1 MGNSP
6 SLNPCIIKR
15 LHMKKFNFCLV
26 LLLTLGLLAPR
37 LAAQEVEVVPGQ
49 ILVQT
54 LPGYTGSQVANFINE
69 RTENRAEVRS
79 LRLVSKH
86 MNIWQLSFDELALD
100 RNEALR
106 YAWQHPQVTVAQFN
120 HVVTHRLV
128 PNDANF
134 SQQWQY
140 INTGQG
146 GGTPGADIDMDLAWD
161 ITTGGLTPLGDTIVA
176 CIIDDGLSATHADFG
191 DNIWIN
197 HNEIPNNN
205 IDDDNNGFVDD
216 YRGWDAYNNTDNI
229 YTGGGHGTPVAGI
242 VGAQGNNGIGVA
254 GVNWDVKLMIVRGG
268 GNEAQAL
275 AAYSYPLELRKL
287 YNQTNGALGAYVV
300 TTNAS
305 WGVDYGQ
312 PSQAPMWCAMYDTL
326 GAYGILSC
334 GATANINLD
343 VDTQGDLPTGCS
355 SDYLISVTN
364 MNRNDTKV
372 TSAGYG
378 TVSVDLGAFGQG
390 THTAAS
396 PNSYGGFG
404 GTSGATPHVTGTA
417 ALLYSAACPNLTAV
431 SKSAPDSAALL
442 VRNFILDGV
451 DANTSLAG
459 ITTTGGRLNVY
470 KSLLALQAWDCTGS
484 GCLSAFSLNTSNVSD
499 TSATLVWNATASA
512 DSFHIEFRPVG
523 AAIWTDFYTTMPS
536 RQVDTLQ
543 ACTEYEFRVETF
555 CDTLNAAF
563 TSVYIFK
570 TDGCCEAP
578 NGVSDSAYVAGAEIT
593 FDAVLAAQS
602 YTLRYRVAG
611 ATNWTV
617 MAGLNA
623 TNVTLSL
630 DSCLDYEYQVQTVCD
645 TGMTPFT
652 PIATFRTKGCIGCLA
667 TFCAAAGNDDS
678 DEWIARVAIANLT
691 NTSTGNNGGYQDFT
705 GQQGIFVNQDSTYD
719 ITLTPA
725 FAGFPFDEFFKVW
738 IDLNQDQV
746 LDDSL
751 ELMYASTGVQS
762 ATTGSIAIPV
772 NALLGTTR
780 MRVAMRF
787 GQGAAPCSTYDYGEV
802 EDYCITILTPGTV
815 SIEKEIL
822 NQLVVYPN
830 PFKDVLNISF
840 TNTTLNDLHVNL
852 YDIRGSHIKSQ
863 QYQNLSSG
871 QVDLKM
877 ATEGLKAGMYFLD
890 VQLGEEHIH
899 RKLTLVK

>member
-1 MGNSP
+1 
-6 SLNPCIIKR
+6 
-15 LHMKKFNFCLV
+15 MKKFNFYLV
-26 LLLTLGLLAPR
+26 LFLIFGMLTLR
-37 LAAQEVEVVPGQ
+37 TEAQQVEVVPGEL
-49 ILVQT
+49 LVQT

-69 RTENRAEVRS
+69 KTENRAQVRS

-86 MNIWQLSFDELALD
+86 MNIWQLSFDEVELEQA
-100 RNEALR
+100 EALR
-106 YAWQHPQVTVAQFN
+106 FAWQHPQVTVAQFN
-120 HVVTHRLV
+120 HVLTERVV
-128 PNDANF
+128 PNDAEFN
-134 SQQWQY
+134 QQWQY

-146 GGTPGADIDMDLAWD
+146 GGTAGADIDMDLAWD

-176 CIIDDGLSATHADFG
+176 CIIDDGLSASHADFG
-191 DNIWIN
+191 DNIWVN

-205 IDDDNNGFVDD
+205 IDDDNNGYVDD
-216 YRGWDAYNNTDNI
+216 YRGWDAYSNNDNI

-268 GNEAQAL
+268 GNEAEAL
-275 AAYSYPLELRKL
+275 AAYSYPLELRKM
-287 YNQTNGALGAYVV
+287 YNQSNGSEGAYVV

-305 WGVDYGQ
+305 WGVDFGQ
-312 PSQAPMWCAMYDTL
+312 PSQAPLWCAMYDTL

-334 GATANINLD
+334 GATANLNID
-343 VDTQGDLPTGCS
+343 IDTQGDLPTGCT

-364 MNRNDTKV
+364 MNRNDNKV

-417 ALLYSAACPNLTAV
+417 ALLYSAPCPNLTAV
-431 SKSAPDSAALL
+431 SKSNPDSAALL
-442 VRNFILDGV
+442 VRNFILNGV

-470 KSLLALQAWDCTGS
+470 KSLLELQAWDCTGS
-484 GCLSAFSLNTSNVSD
+484 GCLAAFSLNTNNLTD
-499 TSATLVWNATASA
+499 TSATLVWNSTASA
-512 DSFHIEFRPVG
+512 DSFHIQFRPVG
-523 AAIWTDFYTTMPS
+523 AASWTDFYTTTPS
-536 RQVDTLQ
+536 RQVDNLQ
-543 ACTEYEFRVETF
+543 ACTDYEFRVETF
-555 CDTLNAAF
+555 CDTSNAAF
-563 TSVYIFK
+563 TSVYVFQ

-578 NGVSDSAYVAGAEIT
+578 TGVSDSAFVAGAEIT

-602 YTLRYRVAG
+602 YTLRYREVG
-611 ATNWTV
+611 TTNWTV

-652 PIATFRTKGCIGCLA
+652 PVETFRTEGCIGCLA
-667 TFCAAAGNDDS
+667 TFCAASSDDAS
-678 DEWIARVAIANLT
+678 DEWIARVQMANVT
-691 NTSTGNNGGYQDFT
+691 NTSPGSPNGYQDFT
-705 GQQGIFVNQDSTYD
+705 GQQSILVNADSTYD

-725 FAGFPFDEFFKVW
+725 FAGFPFDEVFKVW
-738 IDLNQDQV
+738 IDFNQDQV
-746 LDDSL
+746 LDDINEMVYES
-751 ELMYASTGVQS
+751 SGTQS
-762 ATTGSIAIPV
+762 AVTGSINIPQ
-772 NALLGTTR
+772 NSLLGTTR
-780 MRVAMRF
+780 LRVAMRF
-787 GQGAAPCSTYDYGEV
+787 GQGATPCSTFDFGEV
-802 EDYCITILTPGTV
+802 EDYCITILAPGTV
-815 SIEKEIL
+815 SIDRA
-822 NQLVVYPN
+822 LVQDLQVYPN
-830 PFKDVLNISF
+830 PFSDLLNISF
-840 TNTTLNDLHVNL
+840 NNETINDLQVNL
-852 YDIRGSHIKSQ
+852 YDIRGVQVRSE

-877 ATEGLKAGMYFLD
+877 ATDGLEAGMYFLD
-890 VQLGEEHIH
+890 VQIGEEHIH